1 MKKTINVSN
10 ETKLKSIIESFSK
23 DENFIEESEDQMCY
37 TIIFKNR
44 IYTKNFNLLKKIN
57 NEFFIFIS
65 NNDNLYLTI
74 YK

>member
-1 MKKTINVSN
+1 MEKTINVSN
-10 ETKLKSIIESFSK
+10 ETELKSIIELFSK
-23 DENFIEESEDQMCY
+23 DENFIEKSEDWLCY

-44 IYTKNFNLLKKIN
+44 IYTKNFNYLKKIN
-57 NEFFIFIS
+57 NEFFIFIY